1 MKGNVAVAIFLFLC
15 LITTPLIN
23 AAVDIQYN
31 TIDDDTGGNSHPSGG

>member
-1 MKGNVAVAIFLFLC
+1 MKGNVAMAISLFLC

-31 TIDDDTGGNSHPSGG
+31 TIDDDTGGSHPSEG

>member
-31 TIDDDTGGNSHPSGG
+31 AIDDDTGGSHPSGG